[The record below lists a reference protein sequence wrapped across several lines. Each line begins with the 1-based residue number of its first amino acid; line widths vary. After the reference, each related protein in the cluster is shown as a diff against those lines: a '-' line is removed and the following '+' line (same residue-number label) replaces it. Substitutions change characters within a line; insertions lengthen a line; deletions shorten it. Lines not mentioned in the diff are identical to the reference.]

1 MAGIPPPPSRTPRGT
16 LDTNGPSNGPAP
28 GFAAGADLGG
38 SARAATATPGVFLQS
53 DLNQLKPMK
62 HQGRG
67 LLRVVGNDELVAA
80 DKKSRDLSDSDDLVM
95 TDLAKYIR
103 DRFEKAVRH
112 RRTINIDD
120 ALIKAMRAYN
130 GQYEPAKLSE
140 IRKFGGSEVY
150 GRQMTMKCRGAT
162 ALLRNVYMNSDRPWT
177 LKASADPVIPDSIDT
192 KIKNLIIAEVQ
203 TLNAQ
208 GGKADINQI
217 REREKQLYEA
227 TKLSERRKADAEAA
241 EAQRKVDE
249 ILEKGNFYKALSDFL
264 ADLPVYKYAVI
275 RGPTTRKF
283 SSLKWARGGKMEKHE
298 EARFF
303 WDRVSPWDVWFS
315 AGATSIDN
323 TEVFERQRLS
333 VNDLYNLIGLP
344 GYNDDAI
351 RSIIQSYEARGFKE
365 WIQIFDYERAYLEGR
380 NQVLDDSFINA
391 IEFNGFVLGRYLDEF
406 GIKVEDKLKPYFITA
421 WMVDKQIFKVMLNP
435 SPRQRVP
442 YYIAS
447 FDVQAGSLYGN
458 GIPDMADD
466 ITDVMNATLR
476 ALVNNISIA
485 SGPQVSYNEE
495 LIAPNQDDGLYPWK
509 RWRFISDPSNPQAE
523 PIKFFSPQDNSQ
535 QLIAV
540 LDKFSTLLDDVSTIP
555 RYLTGG
561 GANSGAGRTASGL
574 SMLINNANKTLQNV
588 ADNIDNNIFTPLLQQ
603 LYDYIMLT
611 DNTGM
616 LRGDET
622 IVVDGVRQAA
632 KQEQDL
638 TRQLEFLN
646 IINNPNYQGILGQ
659 SEVATVLQA
668 IADNLGIEVKVK
680 IPDPQPGGG
689 NPPSPPPPPPP
700 PHVVVQ
706 YKAALPAAADQKLLG
721 VPADAG
727 GGGGG
732 GPNPTGNQTGNPNP
746 AAAQP
751 GSGGQPGVP
760 PAPQASP
767 ATGPVNQER

>member
-1 MAGIPPPPSRTPRGT
+1 MSGIPMPPPLSGT
-16 LDTNGPSNGPAP
+16 TGTNGPSNGPTG
-28 GFAAGADLGG
+28 GFAAGANLGN
-38 SARAATATPGVFLQS
+38 SARAASPSPGVFLQS
-53 DLNQLKPMK
+53 DLHALQPMK

-67 LLRVVGNDELVAA
+67 LLRVVGNDELAAA
-80 DKKSRDLSDSDDLVM
+80 DKKSQSLADSKEEVM
-95 TDLAKYIR
+95 NGLAKYVR
-103 DRFEKAVRH
+103 NRFELAVRH

-120 ALIKAMRAYN
+120 DLIKAMRAYN
-130 GQYEPAKLSE
+130 GQYEPTKLSE
-140 IRKFGGSEVY
+140 IRKFGGAEVY

-162 ALLRNVYMNSDRPWT
+162 ALLRNVYMNSDRPWS
-177 LKASADPVIPDSIDT
+177 LDPSADPAVPDSIDQ
-192 KIKNLIIAEVQ
+192 KIKGLIMAEVAAV
-203 TLNAQ
+203 NAQ
-208 GGKADINQI
+208 GQKVDLSVIKD
-217 REREKQLYEA
+217 REKGLYEA
-227 TKLSERRKADAEAA
+227 AKLNERRKAEAEAK
-241 EAQRKVDE
+241 EAQRKIDE

-283 SSLKWARGGKMEKHE
+283 SSLKWARGGKMTKHE

-315 AGATSIDN
+315 AGATSIEN

-344 GYNDDAI
+344 GYNDDAL

-365 WIQIFDYERAYLEGR
+365 WIQIFDYERAYMEGR
-380 NQVLDDSFINA
+380 NNVLDDSFINA
-391 IEFNGFVLGRYLDEF
+391 IEFNGFVLGRYLKEFGVPGITDEF
-406 GIKVEDKLKPYFITA
+406 KPYFVTC
-421 WMVDKQIFKVMLNP
+421 WMVDKQIFKCMLNP

-447 FDVQAGSLYGN
+447 FDNQPGSIYGN
-458 GIPDMADD
+458 GIPDMAND

-485 SGPQVSYNEE
+485 SGPQVAYNED
-495 LIAPNQDDGLYPWK
+495 LIAPNQNDGLYPWK
-509 RWRFISDPSNPQAE
+509 RWRFISDPSNPNAKAIE
-523 PIKFFSPQDNSQ
+523 FFSPADNSQ
-535 QLIAV
+535 ALMAV

-588 ADNIDNNIFTPLLQQ
+588 ADNIDNNVFEPLLQQ
-603 LYDYIMLT
+603 LYDFIMLT

-622 IVVDGVRQAA
+622 IVVNGVRQAA
-632 KQEQDL
+632 KQEQDM

-646 IINNPNYQGILGQ
+646 IVNNPNYQALLGP
-659 SEVATVLQA
+659 SETAQILQA
-668 IADNLGIEVKVK
+668 IADNLGIELNIKK
-680 IPDPQPGGG
+680 PDAIPGGG
-689 NPPSPPPPPPP
+689 APPAPPPPPPP

-727 GGGGG
+727 GGG
-732 GPNPTGNQTGNPNP
+732 PNPTGNNTPNPNP
-746 AAAQP
+746 ASAAP
-751 GSGGQPGVP
+751 GAGGQPGIP
-760 PAPQASP
+760 AAPQASP